1 MTDSVLLARLAA
13 PLQSWGSGSRFDRRD
28 TQLHPTKSGCIGM
41 IAAALGLGYTAD
53 IGHLA
58 ALRFGV
64 RADRPGTPVHDYQIV
79 GGGPMPLRP
88 RDLIT
93 DHRRAAAAAAWLDG
107 ESGPTFGRAVGTA
120 LASWYGAPKE
130 IAPDDQTGVLTAG
143 NLRRDPM
150 QTYRWYLADAAFVAA
165 FQSPDRDLLKEIADA
180 LEQPKRLLWLGRK
193 SCPPSGTIAGG
204 VHPGTLE
211 EVLRTASLL
220 PNATADRPWLWCEAP
235 PGSRNASRITDQ
247 PVTFD
252 PTRRMHAVRWEI
264 RTRLTPDP
272 DPAIRWEDLIP

>member
-1 MTDSVLLARLAA
+1 MTESVLLVRLAA
-13 PLQSWGSGSRFDRRD
+13 PLQSWGSGSHFDRRD
-28 TQLHPTKSGCIGM
+28 TRLHPTKSGCVGM
-41 IAAALGLGYTAD
+41 AAAALGLDRSDD
-53 IGHLA
+53 IGRLA

-64 RADRPGTPVHDYQIV
+64 RADRPGTPVHDYQVV

-93 DHRRAAAAAAWLDG
+93 DHRRAEAAAARLDD
-107 ESGPTFGRAVGTA
+107 ERGPTFGRAAGTA

-130 IAPDDQTGVLTAG
+130 IAPDERTGGLTAG

-150 QTYRWYLADAAFVAA
+150 QTHRWYLADAAFVAA
-165 FQSPDRDLLKEIADA
+165 FESRDSALLERIADA
-180 LEQPKRLLWLGRK
+180 LEQPRRLLWLGRK

-211 EVLRTASLL
+211 TVLPSTALL
-220 PNATADRPWLWCEAP
+220 PNATARAPWLWREVP
-235 PGSRNASRITDQ
+235 PGTRGASRTTDQ
-247 PVTFD
+247 PVTFA
-252 PTRRMHAVRWEI
+252 PEHRMHAARWET

-272 DPAIRWEDLIP
+272 EPTIRWEDLIP